1 MNKRNVMFV
10 SQGLKPAPK
19 GENWVLGWGAI
30 RIAPWDLDSVFDLS
44 IEAELRAHLLGESYR
59 VQYGT
64 HEIGTARF
72 IPVTTSKQVL
82 YPDLNGYRGSY
93 NRVKSR

>member
-19 GENWVLGWGAI
+19 GKNWVLGWGVI

-44 IEAELRAHLLGESYR
+44 IEAELRAYLLGGSYR

-72 IPVTTSKQVL
+72 IPVTYSKQIF
-82 YPDLNGYRGSY
+82 YPDLNEDSGHY
-93 NRVKSR
+93 NRAKSR